1 MLDPLNNLNTPCA
14 LALFLGSMDTTA
26 KRLTRVRS
34 YPYRLQFPVAP
45 LFIARVFSALV
56 PQDLGARPGGNMIG
70 PCDEGDA
77 TGRGQPVEST
87 FDPLEPTIDVALND
101 FGRVWSQ
108 YPKVPRTTWHAS
120 KRVGYNE
127 RLLAIGSHLRRP
139 C

>member
-26 KRLTRVRS
+26 KRPTRVRS

-77 TGRGQPVEST
+77 TRRGQPVKST
-87 FDPLEPTIDVALND
+87 LDPLEPTIDVALND
-101 FGRVWSQ
+101 LAASGASIRRSRGRLGVLASALA
-108 YPKVPRTTWHAS
+108 TTSACW
-120 KRVGYNE
+120 R
-127 RLLAIGSHLRRP
+127 
-139 C
+139 